1 MIFQQTAKT
10 KKATELA
17 PWLQKNRKAM
27 GPFITHGFSSVKER
41 TYGRP
46 LAKK

>member
-1 MIFQQTAKT
+1 LLIVRT

-17 PWLQKNRKAM
+17 LWLAENKKAM
-27 GPFITHGFSSVKER
+27 GPFITHGFSSVGER